1 MAVLE
6 SCAQL
11 CANHYAE
18 GERATLIGQTSDRY
32 PPHVGE
38 VRSAPPEPRGIDSP
52 RKSVVLLSREAGG
65 KLGRQK

>member
-18 GERATLIGQTSDRY
+18 GERATLIGQTEDRY
-32 PPHVGE
+32 PPRVRE
-38 VRSAPPEPRGIDSP
+38 VRSAPPEPHGMDPP
-52 RKSVVLLSREAGG
+52 RESVVLLPREAGG